1 MTDAN
6 EGWSPTTGEVERIKQ
21 LFADAFGPDVLHE
34 LPLRLDLLRRRPV
47 PRDWNRFAPV
57 RPAPRP

>member
-21 LFADAFGPDVLHE
+21 LFADAFGNSKQLIHQESPGSL
-34 LPLRLDLLRRRPV
+34 
-47 PRDWNRFAPV
+47 
-57 RPAPRP
+57 